1 MASPLPPGT
10 LISDAADVNVAWG
23 GIGQYTDTVNP
34 CRYMTFMGQIA
45 GGGTAAEPYLVS
57 SASSGIFSR
66 YTARTQQTDRVM
78 PTAVYATGNDALQRD
93 Q

>member
-1 MASPLPPGT
+1 M
-10 LISDAADVNVAWG
+10 
-23 GIGQYTDTVNP
+23 NP

-78 PTAVYATGNDALQRD
+78 PTAVAATLQEMMHYNVTNNYGGG
-93 Q
+93 